1 MDHIPVVSIKK
12 KNCHQLYQ
20 AWWYMYACDPSFQV
34 GRDGSQ
40 FKVSPDKKS
49 KTVSK
54 TPISKNQTGAVEWLK
69 Q

>member
-1 MDHIPVVSIKK
+1 
-12 KNCHQLYQ
+12 
-20 AWWYMYACDPSFQV
+20 MYACDPSFQV